1 MIQQF
6 YSDGGR
12 LMHPL
17 LLASVI
23 AFAIILERAWFW
35 VRFFQRRDPNLRRE
49 LTNLYLH
56 AERIRRSRDDI
67 AKILA
72 EFVRNPSDSV
82 GSVLKAEAVVR
93 DSRRHL
99 GILNLIASI
108 STSMGLL
115 GTVIGVSLAFKSL
128 SLHDAT
134 KLAEALSVALNTTV
148 FGLVIFIPS
157 YMALT
162 FYSHLSSNV
171 VLEIEEAMES
181 IRSTVRERQEK
192 LNR

>member
-6 YSDGGR
+6 YSDGGP
-12 LMHPL
+12 LMKPL
-17 LLASVI
+17 LLASVV
-23 AFAIILERAWFW
+23 ALAIILERAWYW
-35 VRFFQRRDPNLRRE
+35 IRFFRRRDPALRKE

-56 AERIRRSRDDI
+56 AERIRRSRDEI
-67 AKILA
+67 AMILA
-72 EFVRNPSDSV
+72 VFVRNPADSM
-82 GSVLKAEAVVR
+82 GSMLKAEAVVR

-134 KLAEALSVALNTTV
+134 KLAEALSIALNTTM

-157 YMALT
+157 YMALS
-162 FYSHLSSNV
+162 FYSHLSSNI
-171 VLEIEEAMES
+171 VLEIEEAMEN
-181 IRSTVRERQEK
+181 IRSTAKERQERV
-192 LNR
+192 NR